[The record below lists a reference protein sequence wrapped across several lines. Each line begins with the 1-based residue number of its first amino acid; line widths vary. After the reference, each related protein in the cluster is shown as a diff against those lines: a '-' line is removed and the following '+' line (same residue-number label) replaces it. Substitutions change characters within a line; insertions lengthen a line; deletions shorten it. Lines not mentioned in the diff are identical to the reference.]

1 MPGPVPPGVTYR
13 ILSHWAVKEI
23 EVKAENN
30 TNKLTRISD
39 FIWGDF
45 ELVKLVRKWLKQLRF

>member
-39 FIWGDF
+39 FIWGVF
-45 ELVKLVRKWLKQLRF
+45 E